1 MLTIR
6 YDLGMFSL
14 QFCCLLYFCAE
25 PVILLNTWV
34 GTDSSH
40 MLLPVVSSPR
50 LRDDHIYL
58 EEVQAEEDK
67 QSGSILS
74 SDSTFLPF
82 TSDLDPQMT
91 HSESEDETEMFE
103 PDSLAPKWPENPT
116 TNIKK
121 TYALDMV
128 ENTFEGEVVPSAAVT
143 LTSPE
148 VGDGTLKNDSET
160 RPDVGK
166 AGKEPPI
173 DSEIGAD
180 KASLKEAHKAAIK
193 IQSWWRGQHT
203 RSCHPVAREVRSEI
217 RLHRMQEH
225 IVYLSG
231 KLDK

>member
-1 MLTIR
+1 M
-6 YDLGMFSL
+6 
-14 QFCCLLYFCAE
+14 
-25 PVILLNTWV
+25 NTWV

-40 MLLPVVSSPR
+40 MLLPVVSTPR

-58 EEVQAEEDK
+58 EEVQAVEDK

-74 SDSTFLPF
+74 SDSIFLPF

-91 HSESEDETEMFE
+91 HSESEDETETFE
-103 PDSLAPKWPENPT
+103 PDSLAPKWPENPA
-116 TNIKK
+116 TNTKK
-121 TYALDMV
+121 TYSLDMA

-143 LTSPE
+143 ATSPE
-148 VGDGTLKNDSET
+148 GGDGALKIDSET
-160 RPDVGK
+160 RPDLGK
-166 AGKEPPI
+166 AGKEPPP
-173 DSEIGAD
+173 DSELGAD
-180 KASLKEAHKAAIK
+180 EARLKEAHQAAIK

-225 IVYLSG
+225 IVHLSG

>member
-1 MLTIR
+1 M
-6 YDLGMFSL
+6 
-14 QFCCLLYFCAE
+14 
-25 PVILLNTWV
+25 

-74 SDSTFLPF
+74 SDSIFLPF

-91 HSESEDETEMFE
+91 HSESEDETETFE
-103 PDSLAPKWPENPT
+103 PDSLAPKWPANPA
-116 TNIKK
+116 TNTKK
-121 TYALDMV
+121 THSLDMV
-128 ENTFEGEVVPSAAVT
+128 ENTFEDEVVPSAAVT
-143 LTSPE
+143 ATSPE
-148 VGDGTLKNDSET
+148 VGEAVLKNDPEMS
-160 RPDVGK
+160 PDVGK
-166 AGKEPPI
+166 AGKEPPM
-173 DSEIGAD
+173 DGEISAD

-193 IQSWWRGQHT
+193 IQSWWRGQRT
-203 RSCHPVAREVRSEI
+203 RGCHPVAREVRSEI